1 MWSDTLLI
9 VGISVFTA
17 LLGEGFTWLLVYRTE
32 KYTRLKQDL
41 EKQASVYIA
50 YIIGVNP
57 PNGSAKCYKLTS
69 KYLCIV
75 VVVDLHKFLNKLVI
89 LQTRRLERK
98 KEAVGDSALDRTQ
111 KRKLER
117 DEERLKSTNRYLDPP
132 TRYKSSICIEQN
144 NLDAMYAFSHLLA
157 SGGV

>member
-69 KYLCIV
+69 NICVLLLSININS
-75 VVVDLHKFLNKLVI
+75 LI

-144 NLDAMYAFSHLLA
+144 N
-157 SGGV
+157 